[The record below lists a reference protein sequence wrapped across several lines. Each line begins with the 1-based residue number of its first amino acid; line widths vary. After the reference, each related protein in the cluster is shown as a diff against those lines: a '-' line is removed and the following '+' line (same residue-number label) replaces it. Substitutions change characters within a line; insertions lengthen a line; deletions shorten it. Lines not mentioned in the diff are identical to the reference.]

1 MIKNSPAD
9 PTHQAW
15 IALGVF
21 VALFGAALAVVCLIF
36 LYVGGVP

>member
-1 MIKNSPAD
+1 MTKNSPAH
-9 PTHQAW
+9 PARQAW

-36 LYVGGVP
+36 FYVGGVA